1 MKILSSTI
9 AGQLT
14 LSLSALPLVLSQ
26 PVWADI
32 TDLTLFKTQEYNQTT
47 NSPPS
52 IPVDFFATA
61 RAFVGSITDFAS
73 ASLTVPNS
81 TTQAM
86 GLVSDPVQPHWLVDS
101 GLQGSKAAM
110 DAAFP
115 FGNYSVI
122 AANSDASH
130 QQTVSLNYSLD
141 AYSSSVP
148 ALTVATYDALQHLS
162 ATQSHTI
169 NFNPFTPN
177 PTTQEQFIF
186 FDINDGA
193 TNVLHQAFANAT
205 TTSFVLPANTLQSGH
220 AYTFDLV
227 FSNRLVDSTPLD
239 SNGLPYRTDIGFD
252 LRTNGS
258 LATAPVPVPAA
269 AWLLG
274 SAIGGLGVMRRRRV

>member
-186 FDINDGA
+186 FAFSI
-193 TNVLHQAFANAT
+193 VLGFSNAT
-205 TTSFVLPANTLQSGH
+205 FRRSTGSSKGKLWCMSLAMTAQ
-220 AYTFDLV
+220 
-227 FSNRLVDSTPLD
+227 STP
-239 SNGLPYRTDIGFD
+239 PEYMT
-252 LRTNGS
+252 TT
-258 LATAPVPVPAA
+258 LASP
-269 AWLLG
+269 
-274 SAIGGLGVMRRRRV
+274 